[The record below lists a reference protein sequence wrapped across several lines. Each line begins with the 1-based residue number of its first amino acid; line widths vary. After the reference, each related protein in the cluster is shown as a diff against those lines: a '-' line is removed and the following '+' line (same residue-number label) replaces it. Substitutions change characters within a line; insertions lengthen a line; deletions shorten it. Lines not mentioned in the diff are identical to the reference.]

1 MKRMTNS
8 DREQELLQKYMDHLL
23 PEDDGRLKR
32 IKQRVGS
39 DLFRKRQKA
48 ALKKRANRFYAASIA
63 CMLLCVGIF
72 GGYRFL
78 LHKELSRQHAISN
91 VFKPYP
97 LNNIQDPRL
106 LTALCII
113 LAALFISGLICLWR
127 GIQNQKKSEKI

>member
-1 MKRMTNS
+1 MTNS
-8 DREQELLQKYMDHLL
+8 DRDHELLEKYMNHLL
-23 PEDDGRLKR
+23 PEDDERLKK

-78 LHKELSRQHAISN
+78 LFDHLSQSHAGSDIYEPDMFSN
-91 VFKPYP
+91 
-97 LNNIQDPRL
+97 LQDPRL
-106 LTALCII
+106 LFVLNFILIGLFVCACI
-113 LAALFISGLICLWR
+113 FLWR
-127 GIQNQKKSEKI
+127 GITNQKKSDKF

>member
-1 MKRMTNS
+1 MTNS

-72 GGYRFL
+72 GGYQVL
-78 LHKELSRQHAISN
+78 LQNQLFKPHAISN
-91 VFKPYP
+91 EFKPDP
-97 LNNIQDPRL
+97 FSNIQDPKFLFAL
-106 LTALCII
+106 LII
-113 LAALFISGLICLWR
+113 LIVLFACACIFLWR
-127 GIQNQKKSEKI
+127 GISNQKKSDKL